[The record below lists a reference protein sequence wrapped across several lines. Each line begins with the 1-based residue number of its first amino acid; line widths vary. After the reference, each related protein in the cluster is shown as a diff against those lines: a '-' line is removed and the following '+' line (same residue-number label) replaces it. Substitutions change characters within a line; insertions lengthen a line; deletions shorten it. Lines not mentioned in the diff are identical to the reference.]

1 MLDAD
6 HVLRRGLAYSLLAVL
21 LIGLYMGIAGLIGW
35 LYPGF
40 AQTDDPLTLAFLVI
54 VATLSLISVIKLD
67 EFSILTVA
75 RELSVKFLVG
85 GVVGFAAG
93 VAWLFVL
100 ERLKNQ
106 PLSYMITV
114 AALFM
119 VAAMVEMEPIGSCGA
134 VAALAFGLAMGN
146 RRFVKKRLTSLS
158 LTTLSD
164 EHIHY
169 FHSEITFFV
178 RTFFFVYLGLSFRF
192 STLTAEHLAVGIF
205 IIAMTVLSRRVTA
218 NVASRAGE
226 LTNAEE
232 MAVFA
237 LMPRGLAAAVLA
249 TLPAVQLAGLDV
261 WSDDLGALFL
271 NTALIVIL
279 GTTVL
284 ATIFSF
290 KTEKD
295 IDRKQRTDL
304 RNQLMNDIEEERE
317 ELDYLRP
324 SYR

>member
-1 MLDAD
+1 M
-6 HVLRRGLAYSLLAVL
+6 SLL
-21 LIGLYMGIAGLIGW
+21 
-35 LYPGF
+35 
-40 AQTDDPLTLAFLVI
+40 
-54 VATLSLISVIKLD
+54 SVIKLD
-67 EFSILTVA
+67 EFSIWAVIK
-75 RELSVKFLVG
+75 ELSVKFLVG
-85 GVVGFAAG
+85 GVAGFAAG

-119 VAAMVEMEPIGSCGA
+119 IAALVELAPISSSGA

-192 STLTAEHLAVGIF
+192 ASLTAEHLVVGMFVISL
-205 IIAMTVLSRRVTA
+205 TVLSRRLTA

-226 LTNAEE
+226 LGSAEE
-232 MAVFA
+232 LAVFA

-261 WSDDLGALFL
+261 WNDDLGVLFL
-271 NTALIVIL
+271 NTTLIVIL

-284 ATIFSF
+284 ATVFSF
-290 KTEKD
+290 MTERR

-304 RNQLMNDIEEERE
+304 RNQLMDELAEEDEEDDIER
-317 ELDYLRP
+317 LRP